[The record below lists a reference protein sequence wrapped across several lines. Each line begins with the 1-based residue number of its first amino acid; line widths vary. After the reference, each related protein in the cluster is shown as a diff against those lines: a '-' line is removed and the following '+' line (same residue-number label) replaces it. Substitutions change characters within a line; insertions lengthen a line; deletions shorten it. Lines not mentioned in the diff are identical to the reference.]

1 MEKYVQE
8 GERIM
13 NPLQCELTIDYDDFS
28 IEVAKYTDRKYL
40 IGSEYT
46 GYIKHWVYTVE
57 PTEEDVNEYIIE
69 VLKKQPTPEL
79 FEQINI
85 KDMYDFLYDKYYWKA
100 YDDAL
105 KNHEKDDI
113 VWIQDEYFDGERR

>member
-1 MEKYVQE
+1 
-8 GERIM
+8 M
-13 NPLQCELTIDYDDFS
+13 NPLECELTIDYDDFS

-57 PTEEDVNEYIIE
+57 PTEEDVNEYIIT

-85 KDMYDFLYDKYYWKA
+85 KDMYEFLYEKYYWKA

-105 KNHEKDDI
+105 KNYEKEDI
-113 VWIQDEYFDGERR
+113 VWELDEYFDGERR

>member
-1 MEKYVQE
+1 
-8 GERIM
+8 M
-13 NPLQCELTIDYDDFS
+13 NPLQCELTIDYDDLS
-28 IEVAKYTDRKYL
+28 IEVGKYTDKKYL

-57 PTEEDVNEYIIE
+57 PTEEDVNEYIIT

-85 KDMYDFLYDKYYWKA
+85 KDMYDFLYEKYYWDA